1 MDKIDSSAGNGWLGP
16 KPTSG
21 DYWAKR
27 GATDAAFVMSMPPS
41 VQLATDALALY
52 GKPRITVPDALPLV
66 RRYYALPGNSNG
78 GSLHIVLEEPNY
90 ADGDVDYCLK
100 HAERHSDY
108 AGQALALV
116 LRRMSKTQRRKLAGS
131 DKG

>member
-1 MDKIDSSAGNGWLGP
+1 
-16 KPTSG
+16 
-21 DYWAKR
+21 
-27 GATDAAFVMSMPPS
+27 MPPS

-66 RRYYALPGNSNG
+66 RRYYALPGNSAG
-78 GSLHIVLEEPNY
+78 GSLHVVLEDCNV
-90 ADGDVDYCLK
+90 DDRSIDVCNWW
-100 HAERHSDY
+100 AVRHKDH

-116 LRRMSKTQRRKLAGS
+116 LRRMSKTQRRKLAGA